1 MTFYKDYQYSLLDRP
16 DLKTSVY
23 LAALDVQFCCDLP
36 YLWCFTFDSTGE
48 VIYGRSFDDLN
59 GWFEQLRSYGFND
72 NHRLYIYI
80 NDLSQFFCYTKKYI
94 DYDID
99 MIAKNPSQILHCT
112 FKGLIFRDFM
122 QYSEKDID
130 KYIWINDINAKVY
143 HQPPVSED
151 LSESCEL
158 TEEEM
163 EYCSRRVLELSRAM
177 RQEVNMIYQGNVSD
191 IKLTRTARIEALLS
205 ENMRRTDDK
214 EKSLYWYIYHMN
226 PISTQWGRDVLLEQ
240 LRKAFFGG
248 TTFFEDYALN
258 KLIKNVWSADLTSAY
273 CGEFFL
279 SKFPMSRFKVLDLPD
294 DYKKLFTLPYYK
306 NKALLV
312 TFEAS
317 DVKLRKGEIAVIP
330 SAMRHYY
337 IDISDEEEKKDA
349 IIRAQGLKL
358 NKSKKVRMTLTD
370 IDFELFCNSYSFED
384 LKVTGLLGARYGYLP
399 DYVLL
404 TVAELYK
411 NKRKA
416 KDTRNELEAL
426 GLLDALQEELYNDS
440 KSSLARLYGIFTKS
454 PIVCQYVYDKEKRD
468 IKLLSSNYL
477 LDKHKFRPVV
487 YQWGVWTVSAV
498 RKKLCGLRKTFR
510 DRKIKTI
517 SGDTDCIN
525 FTGNATD
532 IISEFNENVNAAIAK
547 RCNSIGIDPADLKN
561 LGTLEVKKYKLY
573 RLTGLKQ
580 YAVVKETDKGD
591 EFEPKCGGAD
601 KEMLKKYFM
610 NYSPD
615 PARQID
621 HFRLGLTIPA
631 ENQPRK
637 LRRQCNIEKKI
648 DYIDRD
654 GNRIKA
660 EVPSYQVTE
669 YHAFQIFNVFSAL
682 GDDKTTIS
690 KDNLAPMLLKVST
703 KTPET
708 IVKKEKKRK

>member
-1 MTFYKDYQYSLLDRP
+1 MTFYRDYQYSLLDRM

-23 LAALDVQFCCDLP
+23 LAALDVQYCCDLP

-48 VIYGRSFDDLN
+48 VIYGRNFEDLLE
-59 GWFEQLRSYGFND
+59 WFEQLRQYGFKED
-72 NHRLYIYI
+72 HRIYI
-80 NDLSQFFCYTKKYI
+80 FLNDLSQFFCYTKKHI

-99 MIAKNPSQILHCT
+99 MIAKTPSQILQDT

-122 QYSEKDID
+122 QYTEKDID
-130 KYIWINDINAKVY
+130 KYIWINDINAKTY
-143 HQPPVSED
+143 HQPPECD
-151 LSESCEL
+151 ELSSRCEL
-158 TEEEM
+158 TDEET
-163 EYCSRRVLELSRAM
+163 EYCSRRVLEISRVM

-205 ENMRRTDDK
+205 EHLRRTDDE
-214 EKSLYWYIYHMN
+214 EKSLYWLIYHMN

-258 KLIKNVWSADLTSAY
+258 KLIKNVFSADLTSAY

-279 SKFPMSRFKVLDLPD
+279 SKFPMSRFKVLDVPD
-294 DYKKLFTLPYYK
+294 DYNNIFTVPYYSR
-306 NKALLV
+306 KALLV
-312 TFEAS
+312 TFEAT
-317 DVKLRKGEIAVIP
+317 DVELKKGEIAVIP
-330 SAMRHYY
+330 SALRHYY
-337 IDISDEEEKKDA
+337 IDLDNEEEKKDA
-349 IIRAQGLKL
+349 LLRAQGLKL
-358 NKSKKVRMTLTD
+358 QKSRTVRMTLND
-370 IDFELFCNSYSFED
+370 IDFKLFCQSYKFNN
-384 LKVTGLLGARYGYLP
+384 LKITGVLGARYGYLP

-411 NKRKA
+411 NKRIA
-416 KDTRNELEAL
+416 KEKRNELEQL
-426 GLLDALQEELYNDS
+426 GLLDELQEEIYDDS
-440 KSSLARLYGIFTKS
+440 KSSIARLYGIFTKS
-454 PIVCQYVYDKEKRD
+454 PVVCQYVYDKEKRD
-468 IKLLSSNYL
+468 IKLVSSNYL

-487 YQWGVWTVSAV
+487 YQWGVWTVSHV
-498 RKKLCGLRKTFR
+498 RKKLCDLRRAFR

-517 SGDTDCIN
+517 SGDTDCLN
-525 FTGNATD
+525 YTGNATD
-532 IISEFNENVNAAIAK
+532 IISEFNEKVNDAIAR
-547 RCNSIGIDPADLKN
+547 RCKAIGIDPADLKD

-601 KEMLKKYFM
+601 KEKLKEYFM

-631 ENQPRK
+631 DEKPRK
-637 LRRQCNIEKKI
+637 LRRQCNISKKV
-648 DYIDRD
+648 DFIDRD

-660 EVPSYQVTE
+660 DVPSYQVTE
-669 YHAFQIFNVFSAL
+669 YHDFQIFNVFSAL
-682 GDDKTTIS
+682 GDKKS
-690 KDNLAPMLLKVST
+690 KITGGEIAQMLPKVSM
-703 KTPET
+703 KTPERT
-708 IVKKEKKRK
+708 VKKK